1 MRRFRRFYEKLKLPL
16 RNQRGGIAGTL
27 SIIFSILVSCTLLYC
42 SVDLYG
48 YWSQRQKLVIGAN
61 ELMEV
66 MKAESGYSISN
77 RRQFDDMLITMGLDP
92 SKVTISEATPKTVQR
107 WETLTLTVQMNYETI
122 GLKPLGKSLT
132 LPIHVSADGLARTF
146 IR

>member
-1 MRRFRRFYEKLKLPL
+1 MKRFQRIYEKLKFPL
-16 RNQRGGIAGTL
+16 RNQRGGISGTV
-27 SIIFSILVSCTLLYC
+27 SIIFSLLVGCMLLYC

-77 RRQFDDMLITMGLDP
+77 RRQFDNMLVTMGLDP
-92 SKVTISEATPKTVQR
+92 SKVTISEATPKSVQR
-107 WETLTLTVQMNYETI
+107 WDTLTLTVQMNYETI
-122 GLKPLGKSLT
+122 GLKPLGKSLN
-132 LPIHVSADGLARTF
+132 LPIHVSSDGLARTF

>member
-1 MRRFRRFYEKLKLPL
+1 MIRLQRIYEKLKFPL
-16 RNQRGGIAGTL
+16 TNQRGGIASSI
-27 SIIFSILVSCTLLYC
+27 SIIFSLLVACILLYC

-66 MKAESGYSISN
+66 MKAENGYQITN
-77 RRQFDDMLITMGLDP
+77 RRQFDNMIVTMGIDP
-92 SKVTISEATPKTVQR
+92 AKVTITEATPRLVQR
-107 WETLTLTVQMNYETI
+107 GDTLKLSVEMNYETI
-122 GLKPLGKSLT
+122 GLKPMGKRLD
-132 LPIHVSADGLARTF
+132 LPIHVSVEGLAHRF